1 MRKLHPGLALL
12 SALLI
17 VSVPAT
23 GDSLSYDIDP
33 SAELRKVAF
42 YQRNVR
48 SASSEQLV
56 VFEVTL
62 KNVDTTPRLYSVTV
76 HIPGA
81 GASEDFAPA
90 KGDDAVAP
98 GEEATASV
106 AILAGE
112 LPSTG
117 FSIMV
122 RPVSER

>member
-17 VSVPAT
+17 ASVPAM
-23 GDSLSYDIDP
+23 GDSLSYDID
-33 SAELRKVAF
+33 STAELRKVAF

-48 SASSEQLV
+48 SASSEKLV

-62 KNVDTTPRLYSVTV
+62 KNVDTSPRLYSVMV
-76 HIPGA
+76 HVPGA
-81 GASEDFAPA
+81 GAGEDFAPA
-90 KGDDAVAP
+90 EGDTSVAP

-106 AILAGE
+106 AILADD

-117 FSIMV
+117 FSITV